1 MLLSTTSSTYC
12 YYCYWECIQSANQD
26 PVPAVRKLTLPRTV
40 VSRHKPFSLYQLFPR
55 YGVIAR
61 VLLNIFSL
69 RSMAVLVG
77 RANRPS
83 DTESVPD
90 KTDMLRRLKYIRK
103 V

>member
-1 MLLSTTSSTYC
+1 MLLLLLGVYSIC
-12 YYCYWECIQSANQD
+12 QSPD

-83 DTESVPD
+83 DTVSAPD

>member
-1 MLLSTTSSTYC
+1 MYSIC
-12 YYCYWECIQSANQD
+12 QSPD

-69 RSMAVLVG
+69 RGATYSTKQQA
-77 RANRPS
+77 RPS
-83 DTESVPD
+83 DTVSAQD
-90 KTDMLRRLKYIRK
+90 KTDMLRRLKHIRK

>member
-1 MLLSTTSSTYC
+1 M
-12 YYCYWECIQSANQD
+12 
-26 PVPAVRKLTLPRTV
+26 PAVRKVTLPRAV
-40 VSRHKPFSLYQLFPR
+40 FSRHKPFCFYQLFPR

-83 DTESVPD
+83 DTVSAHD
-90 KTDMLRRLKYIRK
+90 KTDMLRRLKHQ
-103 V
+103 